1 MLAARARIRGISVF
15 RRFVPVIG
23 VVSGIGIAAIFP
35 GPTRGQVNIDQG
47 KSASELFANDC
58 AACHK
63 STRGLAN
70 GRNSLTLS
78 LFLREHYAASSQQAA
93 ALAAYVIGAGG
104 NAPAAKPDQR
114 AKSEEPKG
122 QEAKG
127 QEAKGQEAKGQE
139 AKGQETRGQ
148 ETRGQETRGQETRG
162 QDAKGHEAKPRAAS
176 VSPKPELEKPARM
189 GEPGHAVEP
198 AHEEGAPAQ
207 QEPAPVVA
215 APITS
220 PPSSATDAPELRPT
234 TTSAGVPTDAQSNDS
249 EPVPRDNIPD

>member
-1 MLAARARIRGISVF
+1 MLAARERIRGVGVF

-23 VVSGIGIAAIFP
+23 LLSGAGIAVISP

-58 AACHK
+58 AVCHK

-127 QEAKGQEAKGQE
+127 QEAKGQE
-139 AKGQETRGQ
+139 TRGQ
-148 ETRGQETRGQETRG
+148 E
-162 QDAKGHEAKPRAAS
+162 AKGHEAKPRAAS
-176 VSPKPELEKPARM
+176 VSPKFEPEKPARA
-189 GEPGHAVEP
+189 GEPGHSGEP
-198 AHEEGAPAQ
+198 AHSGESAHEEGAPVQ

-215 APITS
+215 APVAN
-220 PPSSATDAPELRPT
+220 PSSSAADAPELRPT
-234 TTSAGVPTDAQSNDS
+234 TSAGVPADAQSNDG